1 MSQTRRRVIPEA
13 TVARLPVYH
22 RCLLQMQA
30 DDRLKASS
38 EQLAEL
44 AGVNAAKVRKDLS
57 YFGSYGTRGVGYDV
71 DKLLIEIRRELGLT
85 HDWPC
90 VIVGAGNLGS
100 ALAKFAGFSDRG
112 FSVVGVV
119 DIDPTKVGQQLGDV
133 TVYHQDKLPA
143 LVAERE
149 VVIGIITTPPSAA
162 QDAADTLIAAGVSSI
177 LNFAPTVLDVPEGV
191 LVRDVDVAVELQILA
206 FHEERRAVTSGRRPG
221 GVDVAAVAAGA
232 AGAVVPAPGSVPAPA
247 DGQVAG

>member
-1 MSQTRRRVIPEA
+1 MSPSRRRVIPEA

-30 DDRLKASS
+30 EDRLKASS

-71 DKLLIEIRRELGLT
+71 DQLLIEIRRELGLT

-100 ALAKFAGFSDRG
+100 ALAKCAGFSDRG
-112 FSVVGVV
+112 FSVVAITDG
-119 DIDPTKVGQQLGDV
+119 DPAKVGEQRGELTVRHEEELGN
-133 TVYHQDKLPA
+133 
-143 LVAERE
+143 LVAEHD
-149 VVIGIITTPPSAA
+149 VVIGIITTPPAAA
-162 QDAADTLIAAGVSSI
+162 QDAANTLIAAGLRSI
-177 LNFAPTVLDVPEGV
+177 LNFAPTVLDVPADV

-206 FHEERRAVTSGRRPG
+206 FHEERRAAAVESERRAA
-221 GVDVAAVAAGA
+221 DEDALVAADATGEDRAAG
-232 AGAVVPAPGSVPAPA
+232 
-247 DGQVAG
+247 